1 MGKIPQEIIDRIL
14 DKLDIVEIVSGYI
27 QLKKAGRNFKA
38 CCPFHNEKTASFVVS
53 PDKQIYHCFGCHA
66 GGNLINFV
74 MKYENMDFP
83 ETVRM
88 LADRAG
94 VEVPKHETDAGGAPS
109 VATRLYEIN
118 DVAAAFFQGTLRS
131 VKGKKALEYLTR
143 RGIDTDTLSA
153 FRIGYAPD
161 EWESLRR
168 YCESKKITV
177 DLLRKAGL
185 TIPSEKG
192 KGDYDRFRN
201 RIIFP
206 IFNERGK
213 IVAFG
218 GRVMDDSL
226 PKYINSPETVIYS
239 KSNIL
244 YGLNFS
250 KRGIREK
257 GCAVLTEGYMDVVVP
272 SQYGVTN
279 TVATSGTALTTNQV
293 SMLKKYTDTAVMVF
307 DSDQAGEAASLR
319 GLDILI
325 ESGMKVRIATLP
337 EGDDPDSFIKKK
349 GKEGFESAIDS
360 AKGLFD
366 YKLDLLVKKLGTRDI
381 GGITDE
387 MLPTIAKVDNDVI
400 KSDYLKKL
408 AERLGLHEQSLRHE
422 MKKVKPGYSYH
433 YASEVKAEPN
443 SNNYKSSEVHLLGL
457 AIVNKKMF
465 TKLKA
470 ELGLDK
476 FCDPHVKTALEIV
489 NEMYNNGDEEINPG
503 KLLSRL
509 EHSNSAKDAA
519 VQALAKAD
527 ITQDLERALNDCIFY
542 VRKENNEDQLKQLNQ
557 RLKKAQESK
566 DDKEIMDL
574 VVKIKN
580 ITDKLNQIH
589 KEKVA

>member
-94 VEVPKHETDAGGAPS
+94 VEVPKYETDAGGAPS

-143 RGIDTDTLSA
+143 RGIDADTLSV

-279 TVATSGTALTTNQV
+279 TVATSGTALTTSQV

-557 RLKKAQESK
+557 SLKKAQESK
-566 DDKEIMDL
+566 NDKEIMAL